1 MSRKRVDQAV
11 NALDDGWTVMHLD
24 SLCTM
29 LSAGIKLATFD
40 TAKGMLGHANK
51 AYDEELVKWQR
62 GTRVKQSSSGLI

>member
-1 MSRKRVDQAV
+1 MNLQ
-11 NALDDGWTVMHLD
+11 

-40 TAKGMLGHANK
+40 TAKGMLGHASK